1 MAIIETITD
10 DYYFWSW
17 VKNSDSYSNNFS
29 FEGAKALQAYLDE
42 LSDDLGENIEFDP
55 IAWCVEYTEYD
66 TALEAYN
73 QQHGEDEFIKVDEGN
88 TEENANAQALEWL
101 QDNTTVIEIDGS
113 DHIIVQDF

>member
-1 MAIIETITD
+1 MAIIKTITS
-10 DYYFWSW
+10 DYEFADWL
-17 VKNSDSYSNNFS
+17 KQSDGYKNNFS
-29 FEGAKALQAYLDE
+29 LDGAKALQSYLEDMSE
-42 LSDDLGENIEFDP
+42 DLGENIEFDP

-66 TALEAYN
+66 SALEAYN
-73 QQHGEDEFIKVDEGN
+73 EQHGEDEFIRVDEGN